1 MLRRYR
7 SRRAPCTPGCSL
19 CSRNRKCRTS
29 RSARSRICSKNSSP
43 RPGSPPSRRSPGGSH
58 YPSTRTW
65 CTNGRTRRHS
75 TSLSPRHRSR
85 RHRLSRDWGGQ
96 GRPRRR
102 RRLRRRCHL
111 DRRCRPLRRRLRR
124 RCHLVRRCRQMRPRC
139 RQMPR
144 CCHRRACRCCH
155 RSGCR
160 CCHRSGCRYRGT
172 REKPIDSQ
180 AKRNDALNRSG
191 CRPSGSAIAAPVVL
205 SSYEA
210 RPPVL
215 VAGGSKDSI
224 FDHCLS
230 RSLIN
235 RSTARMEHTPCPME
249 SLSVG

>member
-1 MLRRYR
+1 VLTAGGDTSTLDTGVGRDGAQ
-7 SRRAPCTPGCSL
+7 APNGN
-19 CSRNRKCRTS
+19 RNS
-29 RSARSRICSKNSSP
+29 I
-43 RPGSPPSRRSPGGSH
+43 H
-58 YPSTRTW
+58 
-65 CTNGRTRRHS
+65 
-75 TSLSPRHRSR
+75 
-85 RHRLSRDWGGQ
+85 
-96 GRPRRR
+96 
-102 RRLRRRCHL
+102 
-111 DRRCRPLRRRLRR
+111 
-124 RCHLVRRCRQMRPRC
+124 
-139 RQMPR
+139 
-144 CCHRRACRCCH
+144 
-155 RSGCR
+155 
-160 CCHRSGCRYRGT
+160 RGT

-235 RSTARMEHTPCPME
+235 RSTDRMEHTPCPME